1 MGNNKEFKR
10 KIWLFFF
17 ALALIIAYKTI
28 DSISFAFE
36 AIGRFFSI
44 ITPFIIAAAL
54 SYMLYKPC
62 KSVEEAYGNSK
73 FKFLK
78 KHRRGLS
85 VLTVYFIVVVVL
97 FIIINFIRPAIT
109 NSVMELASNIP
120 GYYTSAINF
129 LKNLPED
136 NIFRQI
142 NIAKIVENLEGFNI
156 VETILEWVSLENVSE
171 YIKGIVS
178 AAGVVFDI
186 FVIIVVSVYILLER
200 SDIKSF
206 VINLT
211 NAIFENKTN
220 KKLRDFYAK
229 TNHIFYSYISSQ
241 ILDGFIVGVIAAIIM
256 NIMGITYA
264 TLLGFMIGLFN
275 IIPYFGAIVAVIAA
289 GVITI
294 FTDGVSTALWMTLII
309 IIVQQLD
316 ANVLNPRILGNSL
329 RVSPILVIFATTVGG
344 AYFGVLGMFLGV
356 PVIALIKI
364 FVLDYIKEKNEQ
376 KHARVVEIDNE

>member
-329 RVSPILVIFATTVGG
+329 HVSPILVIFATTVGG